1 MNGLPSLHRITIWA
15 EDKTA
20 FLQSW
25 ETLIALRP
33 GLIYPGGSKGQPD
46 NTEWTIYIRNAM
58 ATLLMEG
65 KKMTA
70 FLRLRNI

>member
-1 MNGLPSLHRITIWA
+1 MLNAGGRIVNNW
-15 EDKTA
+15 
-20 FLQSW
+20 
-25 ETLIALRP
+25 
-33 GLIYPGGSKGQPD
+33 IYPGHG

-58 ATLLMEG
+58 ATILMEG